1 MTMSVSTSTAPET
14 MQWLQNSRLAL
25 VEKQCAFMG
34 QLVFLPYYIRFF
46 AHGINTIRN
55 LSWQ

>member
-1 MTMSVSTSTAPET
+1 MTMSSTAPDA
-14 MQWLQNSRLAL
+14 MQCLQNSRLAL

-34 QLVFLPYYIRFF
+34 QLVFLPYIRFF